1 VAGPN
6 INEFFAA
13 FSGDRKYFLNLPV
26 LWTVTIDGVSTG
38 AINSVLSDAGES
50 WRAKGDAG
58 SYTKSG
64 NILVAQECTLPNESS
79 TFDQLNGGM
88 SNMGGFLPGYGLTAR
103 SNFLDRGIT
112 VNFLETEID
121 IEHTFFRPWLIAI
134 GIKGLVENG
143 ASLKGNM
150 QIKQYSNQGQL
161 IKGFEF
167 IKVFPTA
174 TEGRTL
180 SYGDTDFK
188 SKSVTFACQNY
199 KQL

>member
-1 VAGPN
+1 MAGPN
-6 INEFFAA
+6 ISEFFSA

-50 WRAKGDAG
+50 WQAKGDPG

-64 NILVAQECTLPNESS
+64 SILCAQEVSLPNESS
-79 TFDQLNGGM
+79 NFSPLESGSG
-88 SNMGGFLPGYGLTAR
+88 MGGFLPGYGMNSR
-103 SNFLDRGIT
+103 SNFLDRGIS
-112 VNFLETEID
+112 VNFLETEED
-121 IEHTFFRPWLIAI
+121 IEHNFFRPWAIAI

-150 QIKQYSNQGQL
+150 QVKQYSNDGKF
-161 IKGFEF
+161 IKGFQF
-167 IKVFPTA
+167 KKIFPTA
-174 TEGRTL
+174 VEGFTL
-180 SYGDTDFK
+180 NYDSTDFK
-188 SKSVTFACQNY
+188 IKSVTFGCENY